1 MKTLYLMVGCP
12 GSGKSTWIR
21 NHLHT
26 LNGYTH
32 VVSRDDIRFLLV
44 SEDEPY
50 FSKEKQVYEKFVE
63 DIKFGLENADNVIA
77 DATHLNEGSRG
88 KLLRFLGQSIKGV
101 QINAI
106 VIRVPVET
114 ALANNENRVGTR
126 SYVPRSVVRR
136 MHSQFTMPS
145 FEEGFDRIY
154 VYRPDQV
161 CPQYTIF
168 DKEDK

>member
-50 FSKEKQVYEKFVE
+50 FSKEKQVYKKFIE

-88 KLLRFLGQSIKGV
+88 KLLRHLKDSLKDV
-101 QINAI
+101 KVCAI
-106 VIRVPVET
+106 VIKVPIET
-114 ALANNENRVGTR
+114 SIKQNELRAGSR
-126 SYVPRSVVRR
+126 SYVPEQTIRNMYASL
-136 MHSQFTMPS
+136 TLPS
-145 FEEGFDRIY
+145 FEEGFDTIY

-168 DKEDK
+168 DKENK